1 MPTFVARCRRRA
13 RWGTRAAVLAGGA
26 LLVLLAHVHIHSAV
40 HSNDNALWDRD
51 GAFASSSTGGSL
63 LRRDALPDE
72 GSAGG
77 ASGLGSLIRSL
88 GGGRQAASTAGGAQ
102 AAAVLRVA
110 GEPGSNAASGAP
122 MRNLPPALAGTGTL
136 FITFGNS
143 AVADFID
150 NWVLSVQRLG
160 LPYVVGALDRSMGQQ
175 CKAAG
180 HPHIDLWRDE
190 GDSGS
195 VTSHGGDASFFRTEF
210 KRFRSMGATK
220 VNLALSLLQANNSID
235 TVVVSDADAVWL
247 HDPRPYFQQHPAAD
261 WLISTD
267 CLSVTVEEQWA
278 PGHQQP
284 RCGHI
289 PGNIWGRAYN
299 TGIFVARNCP
309 TSHALLAAWRDALLD
324 PSRTIT
330 TDNGVAYQVTD
341 QLALNMLLEQ
351 GNEWELKA
359 APEDKR
365 VILLWNSQVK
375 VHPLPVALF
384 PGGHVAFVQRSPWR
398 HKQQPYVVHATFQRY
413 PTDYSLYG
421 KRGRFREFG
430 MWLVDGQEYFAPPG
444 VKWLTYQNT
453 VLQYVE
459 ALSKQLYPETGMP
472 LFYRQIVG
480 MSYQLALFR
489 DALAAARMLNRTLV
503 LPTSWCWCDYDWT
516 PHVLERCKIR
526 GSDLRLPFECPA
538 DYVFYTP
545 LMDLQPGLNYRVP
558 GFLEDPRAP
567 AEVRTSRAQLQ
578 VLGGGL
584 PLATLAA
591 APPGGGDAIALVVPA
606 AAAAQARLVAQ
617 ESSASVAAGLVQ
629 LGSTQE
635 QLLTAAKPLEQA
647 AVIELSH
654 MQPGLLSGFTRP
666 DDSRSFDAMYRNITQ
681 DMYWCCGG
689 NGGTDRAMFWYSLP
703 QDFSGGQWQPWQPPL
718 LTLPSYCQSS
728 ELSEEERQVVA
739 FANHPCQFLT
749 NPQAAAISAALS

>member
-1 MPTFVARCRRRA
+1 M
-13 RWGTRAAVLAGGA
+13 
-26 LLVLLAHVHIHSAV
+26 LVLLAHLRIHSAV
-40 HSNDNALWDRD
+40 HSNSGGLWDRNA
-51 GAFASSSTGGSL
+51 AFASSRAGGGGL
-63 LRRDALPDE
+63 LRRDSLVSE
-72 GSAGG
+72 GGAG
-77 ASGLGSLIRSL
+77 ASGLGSLVRSL

-102 AAAVLRVA
+102 AVLRATGEA
-110 GEPGSNAASGAP
+110 GGATIGAAP
-122 MRNLPPALAGTGTL
+122 ERNLPPALAGTGTL

-143 AVADFID
+143 AVVDFID
-150 NWVLSVQRLG
+150 NWALSVQRLG
-160 LPYVVGALDRSMGQQ
+160 LPYVIGALDRSLGQH
-175 CKAAG
+175 CMAAG
-180 HPHIDLWRDE
+180 HPHIDLWREE

-195 VTSHGGDASFFRTEF
+195 VTSHGGDASFFRMEF

-220 VNLALSLLQANNSID
+220 VNLALSLLQANNSIN
-235 TVVVSDADAVWL
+235 TVVVSDADTVWL
-247 HDPRPYFQQHPAAD
+247 HDPRPYFRQHPAAD
-261 WLISTD
+261 VLISTD
-267 CLSVTVEEQWA
+267 CLSATVEQQWA

-299 TGIFVARNCP
+299 TGVFVMRNRP
-309 TSHALLAAWRDALLD
+309 ASHALLAAWRDALID
-324 PSRTIT
+324 PSRTTT

-351 GNEWELKA
+351 GNEWELHA
-359 APEDKR
+359 VPEDER
-365 VILLWNSQVK
+365 VILLWDSQIK
-375 VHPLPVALF
+375 VHPLPVVLF

-413 PTDYSLYG
+413 PTDYSLYS

-430 MWLVDGQEYFAPPG
+430 MWLTDGQEYYAPPG
-444 VKWLTYQNT
+444 AKWLTYQNS
-453 VLQYVE
+453 VRQYID
-459 ALSKQLYPETGMP
+459 ALSQQLYPESGMP

-545 LMDLQPGLNYRVP
+545 LMDMQPGLDYRVP

-567 AEVRTSRAQLQ
+567 AEVRSSRMKLQ
-578 VLGGGL
+578 VLGGEGL
-584 PLATLAA
+584 PLAPLAA
-591 APPGGGDAIALVVPA
+591 APPGGGDAIALVLPA

-617 ESSASVAAGLVQ
+617 ESSASAAAGLVK
-629 LGSTQE
+629 LGSSQE
-635 QLLTAAKPLEQA
+635 QLLAAAKPLEQA

-654 MQPGLLSGFTRP
+654 MQPGLLSGFSRP
-666 DDSRSFDAMYRNITQ
+666 EDSRAFDAMYRNITQ

-689 NGGTDRAMFWYSLP
+689 NGGTDRAMFWYTLP
-703 QDFSGGQWQPWQPPL
+703 QDFSGGQWQPWEPPV
-718 LTLPSYCQSS
+718 LTLPAYCHSS

-749 NPQAAAISAALS
+749 NPQAAAIAAALS